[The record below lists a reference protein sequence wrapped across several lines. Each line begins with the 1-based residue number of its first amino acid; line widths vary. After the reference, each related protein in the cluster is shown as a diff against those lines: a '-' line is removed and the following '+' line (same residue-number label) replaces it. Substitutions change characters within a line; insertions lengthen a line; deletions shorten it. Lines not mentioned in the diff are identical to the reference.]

1 MVIKKERPIVM
12 LDWLLRIEVSVY
24 ILYQGFIWKFFV
36 WGGGG
41 GTCAKH
47 GKVQHNLIST
57 FVISH
62 LNDTLGNQ

>member
-36 WGGGG
+36 GGGG
-41 GTCAKH
+41 G
-47 GKVQHNLIST
+47 GEPVQSMGRYSI
-57 FVISH
+57 I
-62 LNDTLGNQ
+62 